1 MDDQGSDEEREVSRT
16 AALSQACL
24 STDHS
29 NNAET
34 VGLAAVATTSEM
46 PVLSKLSP

>member
-24 STDHS
+24 STDHFDD
-29 NNAET
+29 AET
-34 VGLAAVATTSEM
+34 IGLDAVATTSEM
-46 PVLSKLSP
+46 LSKLSP